1 MGKGV
6 VVAGEATTGV
16 VVEEVVMAGVVA
28 VEGKED
34 VREGGIQEGCGVV
47 MFGIVKIKMM
57 EMPRKL
63 LQKCPWCKRVLMT
76 SGNKLWVKLVMSG
89 NKWMVVIMRFYME
102 KEGTKSQESP
112 DAPLKPP
119 NPA

>member
-1 MGKGV
+1 
-6 VVAGEATTGV
+6 
-16 VVEEVVMAGVVA
+16 
-28 VEGKED
+28 
-34 VREGGIQEGCGVV
+34 

-76 SGNKLWVKLVMSG
+76 SGNKLRVKL
-89 NKWMVVIMRFYME
+89 VVIMRFYME
-102 KEGTKSQESP
+102 KEGTKSQEAP

-119 NPA
+119 NPAQNKVACEICGLFNHLTKDCGRMMCEICGYNNHTAYDCKRCGL